1 MIHAPAGLRE
11 GWIVIIRGRHS
22 GRQQRAITGHPP
34 TVWRTGE
41 FDPKRAFMTGP
52 MNGRKR
58 RESGRR
64 RDGQD
69 AQALRIDFP
78 TEPNRSPRL
87 ERDIQVIDDA
97 CRRELDVCRAAMPF
111 HRAFDH
117 H

>member
-1 MIHAPAGLRE
+1 MNFRVE
-11 GWIVIIRGRHS
+11 GEPFQPIG
-22 GRQQRAITGHPP
+22 TGK
-34 TVWRTGE
+34 
-41 FDPKRAFMTGP
+41 FDPKRAFMTGL

-64 RDGQD
+64 RHGQD
-69 AQALRIDFP
+69 AQALRIGFP
-78 TEPNRSPRL
+78 TERNRSPRL

-111 HRAFDH
+111 HGAFDH